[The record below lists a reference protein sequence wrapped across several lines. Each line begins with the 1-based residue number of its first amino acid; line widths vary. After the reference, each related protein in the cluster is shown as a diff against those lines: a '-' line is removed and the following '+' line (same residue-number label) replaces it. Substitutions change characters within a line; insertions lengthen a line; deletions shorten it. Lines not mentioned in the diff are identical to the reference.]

1 MKRCGKRL
9 TLLVAL
15 LACAPLAAH
24 APVVGRPDSDS
35 LFKDRD
41 PKLNANKQAVYHS
54 GRDGVVQLFGNREK
68 KPLPK
73 TMSAK
78 VVAVF
83 ADGDHPVAMDQFNY
97 PIQVGA
103 YGQAL

>member
-73 TMSAK
+73 TMSARSSRCSPT
-78 VVAVF
+78 AIIQS
-83 ADGDHPVAMDQFNY
+83 PWINSITQFK
-97 PIQVGA
+97 
-103 YGQAL
+103 